1 MKRFFTPMA
10 LILIFCAGFL
20 VDSIDFDG
28 PQVVILTQAEA
39 YVHGSHRRVARR
51 TSRRTAR
58 RVSSRHSYYRAPGV
72 VYGAG
77 AVAAT
82 ATAVAIGTRVVT
94 LPPVCSN
101 ITVYGR
107 PYYHCG
113 GTYYQPLYD
122 GPDVVYVVVD
132 NPN

>member
-1 MKRFFTPMA
+1 MKRFIIPMA
-10 LILIFCAGFL
+10 LILLFCAGFL
-20 VDSIDFDG
+20 VDSVDFG
-28 PQVVILTQAEA
+28 EPQLVILTQAEA

-58 RVSSRHSYYRAPGV
+58 RVSYRHSYYRAPGV

-82 ATAVAIGTRVVT
+82 ATAIAIGTRVAT
-94 LPPVCSN
+94 LPPACSN
-101 ITVYGR
+101 VVINGR

-113 GTYYQPLYD
+113 GTYYQPGYD

>member
-1 MKRFFTPMA
+1 MA

-20 VDSIDFDG
+20 VDSIDFGG
-28 PQVVILTQAEA
+28 PQLVILTQADA

-58 RVSSRHSYYRAPGV
+58 RVSNRHSYYRAPGV

-82 ATAVAIGTRVVT
+82 ATAIAI
-94 LPPVCSN
+94 LNLKQPSN
-101 ITVYGR
+101 LQE
-107 PYYHCG
+107 G
-113 GTYYQPLYD
+113 GKCESQYQK
-122 GPDVVYVVVD
+122 
-132 NPN
+132 